1 MQLDIKKKDLQVTS
15 IAVQQKPAL
24 NGRIY
29 LCAKVGSARSIDKS
43 VVNTSFI
50 ARNLTKCSFVA
61 LAPKNSKMA
70 QSVQGA
76 GTDVQIKGVRA
87 KDFLML
93 AEERE

>member
-1 MQLDIKKKDLQVTS
+1 
-15 IAVQQKPAL
+15 
-24 NGRIY
+24 
-29 LCAKVGSARSIDKS
+29 
-43 VVNTSFI
+43 
-50 ARNLTKCSFVA
+50 
-61 LAPKNSKMA
+61 MA

>member
-76 GTDVQIKGVRA
+76 GPMFKLKEYEQKI
-87 KDFLML
+87 F
-93 AEERE
+93 